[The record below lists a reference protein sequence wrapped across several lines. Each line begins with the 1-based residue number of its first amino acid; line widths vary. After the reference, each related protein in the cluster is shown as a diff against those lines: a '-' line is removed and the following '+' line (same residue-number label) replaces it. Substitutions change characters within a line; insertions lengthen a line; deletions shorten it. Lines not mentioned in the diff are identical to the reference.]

1 MLFCVYICLFE
12 LRNSLQ
18 DFVYKTRWLFT
29 GLTNGRCKR
38 FYDRKLPLYN
48 LWWWCV
54 LFCQGDPP
62 FSKEVFWWQTH
73 IKNLFFKSTSKA
85 SVIQAKG
92 TKRIPKYWLLKN
104 RECRKTRLFS
114 KFFSHFLAFLFYFY
128 YRYDNIYGKKKMSKE
143 QQQHRTPQLGPP
155 P

>member
-1 MLFCVYICLFE
+1 MIKLHIVQWKGSMSVMLFCVYICLFE

-85 SVIQAKG
+85 SRQKVQKEFQNIDFWRTESVAKQDFFQNFF
-92 TKRIPKYWLLKN
+92 RI
-104 RECRKTRLFS
+104 F
-114 KFFSHFLAFLFYFY
+114 
-128 YRYDNIYGKKKMSKE
+128 
-143 QQQHRTPQLGPP
+143 
-155 P
+155 